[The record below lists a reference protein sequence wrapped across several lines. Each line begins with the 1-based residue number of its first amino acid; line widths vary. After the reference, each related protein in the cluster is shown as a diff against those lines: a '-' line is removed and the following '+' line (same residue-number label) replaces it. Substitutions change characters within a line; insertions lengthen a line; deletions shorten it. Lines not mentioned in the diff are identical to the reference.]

1 MEIAKEILLVTIP
14 ALLVLITTYIIIRKM
29 VENDRDKRRSEI
41 ILQNSSTITPI
52 RLQAYERLT
61 LFLERISI
69 EALIMRTNKAGLTTK
84 ELQTAILSSIR
95 SEFDHNLSQQI
106 YITPQAWEVLKNAKT
121 NTIKIVNTSAEKIPP
136 NATGSDFSKYLLE
149 ALMEIDKEPSRVAI
163 DFLKSEVARMM

>member
-84 ELQTAILSSIR
+84 ELQAAILSSIR